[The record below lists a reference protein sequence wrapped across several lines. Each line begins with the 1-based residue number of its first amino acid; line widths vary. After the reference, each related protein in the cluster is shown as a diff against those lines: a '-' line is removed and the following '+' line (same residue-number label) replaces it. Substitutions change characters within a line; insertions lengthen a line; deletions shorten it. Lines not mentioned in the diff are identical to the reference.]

1 MGKTATGRDA
11 AITKEAT
18 EATAPLTVA
27 LYLARWLSHM
37 QGRVRAVT
45 YEGYEALIRRHAL
58 PELGDHVLAELRP
71 LDLQELYGGLHAQ
84 GQLSAGTILNL
95 HLVLTQA
102 FGQAVRWQLLTRNP
116 AAGAQAPR
124 PQRPARLIVDE
135 ALLEQLLQ
143 ETAGTVYELP
153 CAFAAATGMRRGE
166 ILALRWSDLI
176 AHRSRL
182 QVVRTLVPTAQGLV
196 FEQPKTPRSRRS
208 IVLPEFLRGY
218 LERQEGR
225 QADRRTQATAP
236 WQETDLIMDRGDG
249 GPVNPDS
256 LSAGWGRLLRK
267 RGLPRVR
274 FHDLRHAHATLLLVQ
289 GVHPKIVSERLGHAS
304 IGITLDTYSHVL
316 PSLQSQAANAFDALF
331 ATSRSASDRP
341 AAAGAPGGL
350 C

>member
-1 MGKTATGRDA
+1 VGMGKTATARDA
-11 AITKEAT
+11 ATA

-27 LYLARWLSHM
+27 LYLTRWLSHM

-58 PELGDHVLAELRP
+58 PELGAHVLTELRP
-71 LDLQELYGGLHAQ
+71 LDLQELYGGLLAH

-102 FGQAVRWQLLTRNP
+102 FGQAVRWQLLARNP
-116 AAGAQAPR
+116 AAGAQPPR
-124 PQRPARLIVDE
+124 PQRALRVIVDE
-135 ALLEQLLQ
+135 ALLARLLQ

-166 ILALRWSDLI
+166 ILAARWTDI
-176 AHRSRL
+176 TADRSRL

-196 FEQPKTPRSRRS
+196 FEQPKTARSRRS

-218 LERQEGR
+218 LERQEGL
-225 QADRRTQATAP
+225 QAERRAQASSA
-236 WQETDLIMDRGDG
+236 WQETDLVVDRGNGD
-249 GPVNPDS
+249 PVNPDS
-256 LSAGWGRLLRK
+256 FSAGWGRLLRK

-316 PSLQSQAANAFDALF
+316 PSLQSQAAEAFDALF
-331 ATSRSASDRP
+331 STTSD
-341 AAAGAPGGL
+341 
-350 C
+350 